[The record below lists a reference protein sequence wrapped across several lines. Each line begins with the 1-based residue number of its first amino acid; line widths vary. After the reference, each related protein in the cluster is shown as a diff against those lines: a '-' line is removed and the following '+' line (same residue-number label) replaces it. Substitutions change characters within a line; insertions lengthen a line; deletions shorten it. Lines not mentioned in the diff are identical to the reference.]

1 MNLGEMHS
9 EIERKLR
16 NLDVIIDTPTTEL
29 SSIIYECVY
38 KFIDK
43 YYKTFEEDER
53 SRKALGLLTIETD
66 ITPSSADP
74 IFPNSYRATLPTNP
88 ELLYTVLEIVTLD
101 GVEVKVKPISLDAY
115 RTSLKN
121 PFKNPY
127 NNLVWRL
134 ELIPSGTTT
143 KIHILVVPAGSTL
156 TNYKLGYI
164 KNPTKYTI
172 EDNPTSELEI
182 PDIFQYEIIDMAVEM
197 FLNSYSLLNTKNV

>member
-16 NLDVIIDTPTTEL
+16 NLDIIIDTPTTEL

-88 ELLYTVLEIVTLD
+88 KLLYTVLEIVTLD

-115 RTSLKN
+115 RTNLKN
-121 PFKNPY
+121 SFKNPY

>member
-53 SRKALGLLTIETD
+53 SRKALGLLTIKTD

-115 RTSLKN
+115 RTNLKN

>member
-16 NLDVIIDTPTTEL
+16 NLDIIIDTPTTEL

-74 IFPNSYRATLPTNP
+74 IFPNSYRATLPTNT

-115 RTSLKN
+115 RTNLKN
-121 PFKNPY
+121 SFKNPY

>member
-53 SRKALGLLTIETD
+53 SRKALGLLTIKTD

-115 RTSLKN
+115 IASLKN

>member
-1 MNLGEMHS
+1 M
-9 EIERKLR
+9 
-16 NLDVIIDTPTTEL
+16 
-29 SSIIYECVY
+29 
-38 KFIDK
+38 
-43 YYKTFEEDER
+43 
-53 SRKALGLLTIETD
+53 
-66 ITPSSADP
+66 
-74 IFPNSYRATLPTNP
+74 
-88 ELLYTVLEIVTLD
+88 
-101 GVEVKVKPISLDAY
+101 
-115 RTSLKN
+115 
-121 PFKNPY
+121 
-127 NNLVWRL
+127 VWRL

>member
-182 PDIFQYEIIDMAVEM
+182 PDVFQYEIIDMAVEM

>member
-43 YYKTFEEDER
+43 YYKTFEEDEK

-115 RTSLKN
+115 RTNLKN
-121 PFKNPY
+121 PFKTPY

>member
-88 ELLYTVLEIVTLD
+88 ELLYTVLEIVT
-101 GVEVKVKPISLDAY
+101 
-115 RTSLKN
+115 
-121 PFKNPY
+121 
-127 NNLVWRL
+127 
-134 ELIPSGTTT
+134 
-143 KIHILVVPAGSTL
+143 
-156 TNYKLGYI
+156 
-164 KNPTKYTI
+164 
-172 EDNPTSELEI
+172 
-182 PDIFQYEIIDMAVEM
+182 
-197 FLNSYSLLNTKNV
+197 